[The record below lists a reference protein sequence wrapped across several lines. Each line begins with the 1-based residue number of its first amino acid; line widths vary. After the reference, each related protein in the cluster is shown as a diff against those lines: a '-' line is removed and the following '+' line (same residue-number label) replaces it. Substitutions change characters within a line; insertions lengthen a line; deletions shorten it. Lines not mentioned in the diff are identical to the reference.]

1 VPISRKQRRRKP
13 IFCGKCGRVTFD
25 DSPDYQW
32 WLVGANYGTAIN
44 RCPQHITEWTMRTS
58 GMGRSMEAYRFKRL
72 AKENDKY
79 DPELMSLEPLFL
91 DEDI

>member
-1 VPISRKQRRRKP
+1 
-13 IFCGKCGRVTFD
+13 
-25 DSPDYQW
+25 
-32 WLVGANYGTAIN
+32 
-44 RCPQHITEWTMRTS
+44 
-58 GMGRSMEAYRFKRL
+58 MEAYRFKRL